1 MDRRTTIKWV
11 LAAGAAWP
19 SVDGHAA
26 LAGVVESAD
35 TPPAA
40 RGYGAATARGYGTDP
55 NLVAT
60 YRPGELWPLTFTA
73 AERRLGGVL
82 ADIIIPADEHS
93 ESASAVGVVDFID
106 EWVSA
111 PYPDHQRDR
120 TTVQHGLAWMDA
132 EAGRRFGKGFA
143 DLDSASQ
150 HAICDDVCEESRAAA
165 AHAEAAKFFAL
176 FRDLTAG
183 AFYST
188 PAGRKDLNYIGNVP
202 LARFDGPP
210 PELIKA
216 LGLDS

>member
-11 LAAGAAWP
+11 LAAGAVLPLKGAR
-19 SVDGHAA
+19 
-26 LAGVVESAD
+26 
-35 TPPAA
+35 AA
-40 RGYGAATARGYGTDP
+40 RAVPLTPADVAPTARGYGTDP
-55 NLVAT
+55 NLVAN

-73 AERRLGGVL
+73 AERRLAVIL

-111 PYPDHQRDR
+111 PYPRHQEDR
-120 TTVQHGLAWMDA
+120 TIVQDGLAWLDA

-143 DLDSASQ
+143 DLDSTAQ
-150 HAICDDVCEESRAAA
+150 QGICDDICAETRAAPA
-165 AHAEAAKFFAL
+165 NVDAAKFFAL

-183 AFYST
+183 GFYST

-210 PELIKA
+210 AELIKA
-216 LGLDS
+216 LGLE